1 VVRELLF
8 RVAMRTAAPNTAIRK
23 AGRRRLRRALVRLAG
38 IALCVACAGGAHGQG
53 PAGDALRAAEYL
65 PGFIQYVRW
74 PAEESIDAW
83 QVCRLLPPGKAS
95 RPDGR
100 TARGK
105 PVAVRPIAA
114 GDALAGCQ
122 ILDLTDAPA
131 PSVKALL
138 AQARKQPI
146 LTIGDD
152 AAFCTAG
159 GVVCLRTGDGA
170 SGFEINLSAVQ
181 EAGLR
186 VNAQLLNLG
195 RKRETAKEGQ

>member
-1 VVRELLF
+1 MVQELLPV
-8 RVAMRTAAPNTAIRK
+8 VAMHATAPSTAIRN
-23 AGRRRLRRALVRLAG
+23 ADRRRLRRALARLAG
-38 IALCVACAGGAHGQG
+38 IALCVACAGGAYAQG
-53 PAGDALRAAEYL
+53 PASDVLRAAEYL

-83 QVCRLLPPGKAS
+83 QVCRLLPPGKALH
-95 RPDGR
+95 PDGR

-114 GDALAGCQ
+114 GDVLAGCQ

-138 AQARKQPI
+138 ARARKQPI

-186 VNAQLLNLG
+186 VNVQLLNLG
-195 RKRETAKEGQ
+195 RRRETAKGGQ

>member
-1 VVRELLF
+1 V
-8 RVAMRTAAPNTAIRK
+8 
-23 AGRRRLRRALVRLAG
+23 
-38 IALCVACAGGAHGQG
+38 
-53 PAGDALRAAEYL
+53 
-65 PGFIQYVRW
+65 
-74 PAEESIDAW
+74 S
-83 QVCRLLPPGKAS
+83 PGKAL

-105 PVAVRPIAA
+105 PVAVRAVAA
-114 GDALAGCQ
+114 GEALAGCQ
-122 ILDLTDAPA
+122 ILDLTDAPL

-152 AAFCTAG
+152 PAFCTAG
-159 GVVCLRTGDGA
+159 GVVCLRARDGA

-195 RKRETAKEGQ
+195 RKRENAKGGQ